1 MQKNVLEKLNAI
13 KSVFAIC
20 IEFTFCR
27 TEYLHSC
34 NYTSHF
40 FPFLNSKKIHFIA
53 FLRTYYVHFF
63 RSSLRN
69 EITVLAFVQV
79 KCCMHRMKKRLHQ
92 VQVFPNTNCEANNGV
107 ENRGKFFDSDYFHF
121 VQSQRKPKQIKARAN
136 DIKRVRILIQ
146 TDIIAELP
154 PMMIAICS
162 RSVFVFLGL
171 CFWHARLMHPHMC
184 TWSCLL
190 SSEFEFL
197 IWIEMHCTFLML
209 VDTHTA
215 LTHSSWLYQPTHFDT
230 QNESNDEIFRLHE
243 IHKRALCT
251 QSY

>member
-1 MQKNVLEKLNAI
+1 MPLNRYLQ
-13 KSVFAIC
+13 FALNSHFAERNIY
-20 IEFTFCR
+20 IAVITR
-27 TEYLHSC
+27 
-34 NYTSHF
+34 HF
-40 FPFLNSKKIHFIA
+40 FPFWTAKKF
-53 FLRTYYVHFF
+53 T
-63 RSSLRN
+63 SSLFFEHIMYTFFDRVCEMKSQFWHSFKWN
-69 EITVLAFVQV
+69 VACIEWKSDCI
-79 KCCMHRMKKRLHQ
+79 KCKCVSKYT
-92 VQVFPNTNCEANNGV
+92 PNTNCEASNGV

-146 TDIIAELP
+146 TDIIAKLP